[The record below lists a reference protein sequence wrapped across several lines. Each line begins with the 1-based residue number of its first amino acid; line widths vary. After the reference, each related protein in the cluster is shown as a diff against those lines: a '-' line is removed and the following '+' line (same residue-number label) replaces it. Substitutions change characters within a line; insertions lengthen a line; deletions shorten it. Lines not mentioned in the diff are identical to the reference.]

1 MLLLRLALRNLFRY
15 KKRTILT
22 AFIIAFAIMFY
33 VFADSLVV
41 GMMESSYENI
51 IDFEFGHIQIVERD
65 YWEERTDYPLEN
77 LIKADDDLLQ
87 EINER
92 FEIVNSSPRLEFVAQ
107 MSDGWDELPV
117 IGRGIEAEREKQ
129 TFQLEEALVEG
140 SFLIPGERQA
150 VIGRD
155 LADDMQLEIGDVFTL
170 RVRAR
175 REDFNIID
183 LEICGLVN
191 TPNPFINGN
200 LVYLPL
206 ELAQE
211 ALVVGDSYSHL
222 SLSISER
229 GHSQEMAAEISSM
242 LAENKSTYHAYP
254 WERGAEDLIAMKEY
268 SDNMMILI
276 LGVILLMAAAGVV
289 NTILLSV
296 LERLKE
302 IGTMKAMGLKIKEI
316 TLVLTAEAGGIGLIG
331 GILGC
336 LLGIIV
342 VGLFSIYG
350 INLYA
355 GLEGEFDLPI
365 SMARI
370 YGRWNPG
377 AFVFVFFYSI
387 IVSTLAGLFPGY
399 WGACKKPVDALEP
412 K

>member
-1 MLLLRLALRNLFRY
+1 
-15 KKRTILT
+15 
-22 AFIIAFAIMFY
+22 
-33 VFADSLVV
+33 
-41 GMMESSYENI
+41 
-51 IDFEFGHIQIVERD
+51 
-65 YWEERTDYPLEN
+65 
-77 LIKADDDLLQ
+77 
-87 EINER
+87 
-92 FEIVNSSPRLEFVAQ
+92 
-107 MSDGWDELPV
+107 
-117 IGRGIEAEREKQ
+117 
-129 TFQLEEALVEG
+129 
-140 SFLIPGERQA
+140 
-150 VIGRD
+150 
-155 LADDMQLEIGDVFTL
+155 
-170 RVRAR
+170 
-175 REDFNIID
+175 
-183 LEICGLVN
+183 
-191 TPNPFINGN
+191 
-200 LVYLPL
+200 
-206 ELAQE
+206 
-211 ALVVGDSYSHL
+211 
-222 SLSISER
+222 
-229 GHSQEMAAEISSM
+229 

-254 WERGAEDLIAMKEY
+254 WERGAEDLISMKEY

-316 TLVLTAEAGGIGLIG
+316 TLILTIEAGGIGLIG

-336 LLGIIV
+336 LLGVIA

-399 WGACKKPVDALEP
+399 WGASKKPVDALDP